1 MTHTRT
7 TTACWPIAARA
18 PISFAQRPLLAGILN
33 CTPDS
38 FSDGGKFATTDH
50 AIAHGLRLINEG
62 ADILDV
68 GGESTRP
75 GAQRVSAT
83 DQIRRIEPVIRSL
96 RQQSNIPISVDT
108 TLSLV
113 AQSAIA
119 AGANIVNDVS
129 GGEEDENIFSVA
141 ANTGAGLI
149 LMHRLRPPGQDEYS
163 DQYQINP
170 VYNDVVQDVLAHLLR
185 LVERAHSFGVRKE
198 HVVIDPGFGF
208 GKSVNDNF
216 ALLRRLSEITQSQIP
231 VLASLSR
238 KSFLGAA
245 CGAKNPSERLPA
257 SLAAAALA
265 KQGGVAILRVHDVL
279 EHRQFLSI
287 SAACTAC

>member
-1 MTHTRT
+1 
-7 TTACWPIAARA
+7 
-18 PISFAQRPLLAGILN
+18 
-33 CTPDS
+33 
-38 FSDGGKFATTDH
+38 
-50 AIAHGLRLINEG
+50 
-62 ADILDV
+62 
-68 GGESTRP
+68 
-75 GAQRVSAT
+75 
-83 DQIRRIEPVIRSL
+83 
-96 RQQSNIPISVDT
+96 
-108 TLSLV
+108 
-113 AQSAIA
+113 
-119 AGANIVNDVS
+119 
-129 GGEEDENIFSVA
+129 
-141 ANTGAGLI
+141 
-149 LMHRLRPPGQDEYS
+149 MHRLRPPGQDEYS

-216 ALLRRLSEITQSQIP
+216 TLLRRLSEITQSQIP